1 MNIINFRN
9 YNQNLR
15 EKILI
20 IETKNIRNIAKYLI
34 SNFDKKNIKLNF
46 INK

>member
-1 MNIINFRN
+1 MNRINFQN

-20 IETKNIRNIAKYLI
+20 IEAKNIRNIAKYLI
-34 SNFDKKNIKLNF
+34 NNFDKRNIKLNF

>member
-1 MNIINFRN
+1 MNRINFQN

-34 SNFDKKNIKLNF
+34 NNFDKRNIKLNF